1 MIKTEYNLLNKAS
14 VLVSTTV
21 ENKSRKLLKKK
32 QNWKVKKKLKKHF
45 ILSIMKTNLKV
56 HYCRYE
62 NLPLYLSSHYTGKV
76 YAPENKK
83 CLPTNIQKKIEHV
96 KKEPTL

>member
-1 MIKTEYNLLNKAS
+1 
-14 VLVSTTV
+14 
-21 ENKSRKLLKKK
+21 
-32 QNWKVKKKLKKHF
+32 
-45 ILSIMKTNLKV
+45 MKTNLKV

-96 KKEPTL
+96 KKQPTL